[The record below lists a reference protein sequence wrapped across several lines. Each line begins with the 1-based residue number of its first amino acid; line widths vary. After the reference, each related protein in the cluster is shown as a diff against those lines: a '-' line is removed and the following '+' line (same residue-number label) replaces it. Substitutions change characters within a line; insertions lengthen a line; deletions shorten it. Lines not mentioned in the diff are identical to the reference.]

1 MIIEIPERER
11 GRETDREREGG
22 RETDRERE
30 GGRETERERGREG
43 DRQREWRFAGVLYA
57 DDLVSYDGS
66 GESLKMI
73 GEYFAEV

>member
-1 MIIEIPERER
+1 MGV
-11 GRETDREREGG
+11 GRMGVRLLEEM
-22 RETDRERE
+22 
-30 GGRETERERGREG
+30 
-43 DRQREWRFAGVLYA
+43 REWRFAGVLYA